1 MRIYS
6 FQILIWY
13 QRRRSTTT
21 ASISHLL
28 SKFRNL
34 TIFLLRRFYLQ
45 RGQSR
50 GHRRPYWFLPIRM
63 FTSFRCNFSAKTKKW
78 CEKNVPHR
86 WNILFR
92 TSPCKIYIIWTF
104 NIGNRY
110 GRKNQHSRPAV
121 SARFSEKNWRWF
133 SLKKCMP
140 DLIWTYNF
148 HF

>member
-21 ASISHLL
+21 ASVSHLL

-34 TIFLLRRFYLQ
+34 TTFLLRRFYLQ

-78 CEKNVPHR
+78 REKNVPHR

-92 TSPCKIYIIWTF
+92 TSPCKICIIWTF

-110 GRKNQHSRPAV
+110 GQKKSTFASSRFGPIFGKELAMIFAKKLY
-121 SARFSEKNWRWF
+121 ARLN
-133 SLKKCMP
+133 LN
-140 DLIWTYNF
+140 I
-148 HF
+148 